1 MTTPDKRRW
10 MWAAPVVVLFGAT
23 QIWAAVERY
32 RAQPAAEYSQKQS
45 QGAVTVAVKAFDDEV
60 VSKQIFGKAEPNKH
74 GVLPVLLV
82 IGNHGEHVIKLENL
96 TVRYVPRPGAEGVEA
111 LRGADLATYNPKGYQ
126 PRQRKIPGVGTTRAK
141 VKKGP
146 LARPEVADREWA
158 APLVPPGVDES
169 GFFFFH
175 VGETPDPVSE
185 ASIYI
190 TGLYDMNAGQEL
202 FYFEIPLAS
211 QP

>member
-1 MTTPDKRRW
+1 MTTPSKRRLSAIGLSAALLCVA
-10 MWAAPVVVLFGAT
+10 AAPALR
-23 QIWAAVERY
+23 AVEAFQARP
-32 RAQPAAEYSQKQS
+32 AQEYSNKQS
-45 QGAVTVAVKAFDDEV
+45 QGPVTVAVKAFDDQAA
-60 VSKQIFGKAEPNKH
+60 SKEIFGKAEPNKH

-82 IGNHGEHVIKLENL
+82 IGNKGEHVIKLENL
-96 TVRYVPRPGAEGVEA
+96 RVRYVPSPGQEGVEA
-111 LRGADLATYNPKGYQ
+111 LRGADLASYNPKGYQ

-146 LARPEVADREWA
+146 LARPEIADNEWS
-158 APLVPPGVDES
+158 APLVPPGVEES

-175 VGETPDPVSE
+175 VGERGLQRG

-202 FYFEIPLAS
+202 FYFEIPLGA
-211 QP
+211 Q